1 MDVETKKNLTTAAV
15 VAGGAL
21 AGYALIKMIKV
32 EAGEE
37 EEEDKPKYNLNVLVN
52 PSNSGTVIPPS
63 GSFVAGSTVT
73 LKATPK
79 TGYKFS
85 NWTGATGGATTTIVM
100 NSNKTITANFELVPS
115 GKLETV
121 YINKAPEGNNLILP
135 QTVNADGNS
144 FEVGI
149 KAVNNGLQDYNARIR
164 IRIYNPQNN
173 LVYENPVKWIAYRAN
188 DSYEKKFDITWVGM
202 AGQWRITVAM
212 VEQSTEMI
220 LASYTGIMTA
230 TNEEE
235 PPIYGEVTN
244 VRIISPSSPIT
255 IKKGEPV
262 VFTIEYMYGGS
273 LSSAVLEA
281 EIGHQAYG
289 IADHLNI
296 GWNTVG
302 SCRNTKTET
311 LQASSGVTLRTTTIT
326 VPTTT
331 IREDEVYDIK
341 CRIGTA
347 ESPVLD
353 DIIDVKSEVI
363 SLGNFFIESCTSQVT
378 AGENLSL
385 TLSMD
390 YQGPATTKEVYVALG
405 HQNYIRVL
413 WWDTGWFDEKIA
425 GSGIVSLPNSPNS
438 PITKKFNLILPAIDA
453 KPGVYDL
460 YAKIVPTTR
469 DEDFTPVLDDYV
481 TITAKTF
488 EDLRLASYPDLVE
501 VGGNCYIKFEFKY
514 TGPTTTINTHC
525 ALWEPYFFD
534 SQATWSHNE
543 ASAQDAI
550 QFLPDSNGEYR
561 PLYFKVPIKASM
573 EGKTYGIYMKIM
585 GIPGADIFSPYYE
598 NKVTVLGTSNL
609 SLTIHNED
617 ANVPWYTDLVFS
629 IDGFGANETVA
640 ISVVETGGGF
650 NVQANSD
657 GSGGYWAFKVTDA
670 PGRYTLRATNSSG
683 IYVEEWYHVYAP
695 HPGH

>member
-1 MDVETKKNLTTAAV
+1 MDVKKKENLTVAAI

-21 AGYALIKMIKV
+21 AGYALTKMIKV
-32 EAGEE
+32 EAEE

-173 LVYENPVKWIAYRAN
+173 LVYENPVEWIAFSAN
-188 DSYEKKFDITWVGM
+188 DSYEKEFNITWVGM

-244 VRIISPSSPIT
+244 VQIISPSSPIT

-281 EIGHQAYG
+281 KIGHQNYG
-289 IADHLNI
+289 AGARFDP
-296 GWNTVG
+296 VG
-302 SCRNTKTET
+302 SCINTKTET
-311 LQASSGVTLRTTTIT
+311 LQASSGVTPRTTTIS

-331 IREDEVYDIK
+331 IREDEVYDIT
-341 CRIGTA
+341 CRIGTT
-347 ESPVLD
+347 ESPVLGEM
-353 DIIDVKSEVI
+353 IDVKSEII
-363 SLGNFFIESCTSQVT
+363 SLGNFFIESYTPQVT
-378 AGENLSL
+378 AGENLSV
-385 TLSMD
+385 TVSMD
-390 YQGPATTKEVYVALG
+390 YQGPSTTKEVYVALG
-405 HQNYIRVL
+405 HMNYTRVL

-425 GSGIVSLPNSPNS
+425 GSAIADLPNSPDK
-438 PITKKFNLILPAIDA
+438 TTTVKKVLLLNTRDVTPDD
-453 KPGVYDL
+453 YDL
-460 YAKIVPTTR
+460 YAKIIPTKR
-469 DEDFTPVLDDYV
+469 NEDYTPVIDDRV
-481 TITAKTF
+481 TITGTTF
-488 EDLRLASYPDLVE
+488 ENLRLVSYPDLVG

-514 TGPTTTINTHC
+514 TGPSTTINTHC
-525 ALWEPYFFD
+525 ALWEPSWFD
-534 SQATWSHNE
+534 PHNE
-543 ASAQDAI
+543 ASAQDAT
-550 QFLPDSNGEYR
+550 QYLQASNGEYR
-561 PLYFKVPIKASM
+561 PLWFNVPIHSGM
-573 EGKTYGIYMKIM
+573 EGKTYGIYMKIV
-585 GIPGADIFSPYYE
+585 GIPGADIYSTFYE
-598 NKVTVLGTSNL
+598 NKVTVLGASNL
-609 SLTIHNED
+609 SIAIQD
-617 ANVPWYTDLVFS
+617 VNVPRYSDLVFS
-629 IDGFGANETVA
+629 IDGFSANETVA
-640 ISVVETGGGF
+640 ISVVETGAGF

-657 GSGGYWAFKVTDA
+657 GSGGYWSFKVTDI
-670 PGRYTLRATNSSG
+670 PGTYTLRATNSSG
-683 IYVEEWYHVYAP
+683 NYVEERYYVYAE

>member
-1 MDVETKKNLTTAAV
+1 MDEKTKNNLTTAAV

-21 AGYALIKMIKV
+21 AGYALVKTIKV

-37 EEEDKPKYNLNVLVN
+37 DKPDKPKYNLNVLVN

-79 TGYKFS
+79 TGYRFS

-100 NSNKTITANFELVPS
+100 NSNKTITANFELIPS

-121 YINKAPEGNNLILP
+121 YIDKAPEGNNLILP

-144 FEVGI
+144 FELGL
-149 KAVNNGLQDYNARIR
+149 KAVNNGLQNYNARIR
-164 IRIYNPQNN
+164 IRVYNPQNN
-173 LVYENPVKWIAYRAN
+173 LVYENPVEWIALPPNGIYN
-188 DSYEKKFDITWVGM
+188 FKDNITWVGM

-212 VEQSTEMI
+212 IEQSTEMI

-230 TNEEE
+230 INEEE

-262 VFTIEYMYGGS
+262 VFEIEYMYGGS

-281 EIGHQAYG
+281 KIGHQYYG
-289 IADHLNI
+289 IGARW
-296 GWNTVG
+296 GETV
-302 SCRNTKTET
+302 CKNTKTET
-311 LQASSGVTLRTTTIT
+311 LEASSGITPRTTTIT

-331 IREDEVYDIK
+331 IREDEVYDIM

-363 SLGNFFIESCTSQVT
+363 SLDNFFIESYTPEVT
-378 AGENLSL
+378 AGENLSV
-385 TLSMD
+385 TVSMD
-390 YQGPATTKEVYVALG
+390 YQGPSTTKEVYVALG
-405 HQNYIRVL
+405 HKNYIRVL

-425 GSGIVSLPNSPNS
+425 GSAIADLPNSPDK
-438 PITKKFNLILPAIDA
+438 TTTVKKVLLLNTRDVT
-453 KPGVYDL
+453 PGDYDL
-460 YAKIVPTTR
+460 YAKIIPTKR
-469 DEDFTPVLDDYV
+469 NEDFTPVIDDRV
-481 TITAKTF
+481 TITGTTY
-488 EDLRLASYPDLVE
+488 EDLRLVSYPDLVE

-514 TGPTTTINTHC
+514 TGPSTTINTHC
-525 ALWEPYFFD
+525 ALWQYAWFGLDHDEV
-534 SQATWSHNE
+534 
-543 ASAQDAI
+543 SAQDTI
-550 QFLPDSNGEYR
+550 QFLPASNGEYR
-561 PLYFKVPIKASM
+561 PLYFNVPIHSGM
-573 EGKTYGIYMKIM
+573 EGKTYGIYMKIV
-585 GIPGADIFSPYYE
+585 GIPGPDIYSTYYE
-598 NKVTVLGTSNL
+598 DKVTVLGTSNL
-609 SLTIHNED
+609 SLTIQD
-617 ANVPWYTDLVFS
+617 VNVPCYSDLVFS

-650 NVQANSD
+650 NVQANSN
-657 GSGGYWAFKVTDA
+657 GGGYWAFRVTDA

-695 HPGH
+695 HPGYDYT